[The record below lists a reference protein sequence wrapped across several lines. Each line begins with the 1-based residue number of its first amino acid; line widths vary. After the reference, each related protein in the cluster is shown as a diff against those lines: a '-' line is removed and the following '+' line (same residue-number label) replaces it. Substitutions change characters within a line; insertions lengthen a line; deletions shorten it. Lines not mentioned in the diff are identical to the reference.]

1 MAALTPEEIAW
12 AASVGISPSRAEW
25 LATCPKFTRWDYE
38 KRAPE
43 DRNLWKNGNV
53 WFLRMKRRGVNII
66 ERLSYD
72 YEEAKR
78 MRDARIAQ
86 INSNPNQQ

>member
-12 AASVGISPSRAEW
+12 AASVGISPARAEW

-38 KRAPE
+38 KRTIA

-53 WFLRMKRRGVNII
+53 WFLRMKRRGVQIV
-66 ERLSYD
+66 ERLSTD

-78 MRDARIAQ
+78 LRDLRITA
-86 INSNPNQQ
+86 INNDTP

>member
-12 AASVGISPSRAEW
+12 AASVGISPARALW

-38 KRAPE
+38 KRTIA

-53 WFLRMKRRGVNII
+53 WFLRMKRRGVQIV
-66 ERLSYD
+66 ERLSTD

-78 MRDARIAQ
+78 LRDLRITA
-86 INSNPNQQ
+86 INNDTP

>member
-12 AASVGISPSRAEW
+12 AASVGISPSRAAW
-25 LATCPKFTRWDYE
+25 LVTCPKFTRWDYE
-38 KRAPE
+38 KRTIA

-53 WFLRMKRRGVNII
+53 WFLRMKRRGVQIV
-66 ERLSYD
+66 ERLSTD

-78 MRDARIAQ
+78 LRDIRITA
-86 INSNPNQQ
+86 INNDTP

>member
-12 AASVGISPSRAEW
+12 AASVGISPSRAAW
-25 LATCPKFTRWDYE
+25 LATCPKCTRWDYE
-38 KRAPE
+38 KRTIA

-53 WFLRMKRRGVNII
+53 WFLRMKRRGVQIV
-66 ERLSYD
+66 ERLSTD

-78 MRDARIAQ
+78 LRDIRITA
-86 INSNPNQQ
+86 INNDTP

>member
-12 AASVGISPSRAEW
+12 AASVGISPSRAAW

-38 KRAPE
+38 KRTIA

-53 WFLRMKRRGVNII
+53 WFLRMKRRGVQIV
-66 ERLSYD
+66 ERLSTD

-78 MRDARIAQ
+78 LRDLRITA
-86 INSNPNQQ
+86 INNDTP

>member
-12 AASVGISPSRAEW
+12 AASVGISARRAEW

-38 KRAPE
+38 KRSVA

-53 WFLRMKRRGVNII
+53 WFLRMKRRGVQIV
-66 ERLSYD
+66 ERLSTD
-72 YEEAKR
+72 IDEAR
-78 MRDARIAQ
+78 RLRDSRIAQ
-86 INSNPNQQ
+86 INANTIPQ

>member
-12 AASVGISPSRAEW
+12 AASVGISPSRAAW

-38 KRAPE
+38 KRTIA

-53 WFLRMKRRGVNII
+53 WFLRMKRRGVQIV
-66 ERLSYD
+66 ERLSTD

-78 MRDARIAQ
+78 LRDIRITA
-86 INSNPNQQ
+86 INNDTP

>member
-12 AASVGISPSRAEW
+12 AASVGIDASRALW
-25 LATCPKFTRWDYE
+25 LAACPKFTRWDYE
-38 KRAPE
+38 KRSIA

-53 WFLRMKRRGVNII
+53 WFLRMKRRGVQIV
-66 ERLSYD
+66 ERLSTD

-78 MRDARIAQ
+78 LRDIRITA
-86 INSNPNQQ
+86 INNDTP

>member
-1 MAALTPEEIAW
+1 MATLTPEEIAW

-38 KRAPE
+38 KRTIA

-53 WFLRMKRRGVNII
+53 WFLRMKRRGVQIV
-66 ERLSYD
+66 ERLSTD

-78 MRDARIAQ
+78 LRDIRITA
-86 INSNPNQQ
+86 INNDTP

>member
-12 AASVGISPSRAEW
+12 AASVGISPSRAAW

-38 KRAPE
+38 KRSVD

-53 WFLRMKRRGVNII
+53 WFLRMKRRGVQIV
-66 ERLSYD
+66 ERLSRD

-78 MRDARIAQ
+78 LRDIRITA
-86 INSNPNQQ
+86 INNDTP

>member
-12 AASVGISPSRAEW
+12 AASVGISPARALW

-38 KRAPE
+38 KRSVA

-53 WFLRMKRRGVNII
+53 WFLRMKRRGVQIV
-66 ERLSYD
+66 ERLSTD

-78 MRDARIAQ
+78 LRDLRITA
-86 INSNPNQQ
+86 INNDTP

>member
-38 KRAPE
+38 KRTIA

-53 WFLRMKRRGVNII
+53 WFLRMKRRGVQIV
-66 ERLSYD
+66 ERLSTD

-78 MRDARIAQ
+78 LRDIRITA
-86 INSNPNQQ
+86 INNDTP

>member
-38 KRAPE
+38 KRTIA

-53 WFLRMKRRGVNII
+53 WFLRMKRRGVQIV
-66 ERLSYD
+66 ERLSRD

-78 MRDARIAQ
+78 LRDIRITA
-86 INSNPNQQ
+86 INNDTP

>member
-12 AASVGISPSRAEW
+12 AASVGISPSRALW

-38 KRAPE
+38 KRTIA

-53 WFLRMKRRGVNII
+53 WFLRMKRRGVQIV
-66 ERLSYD
+66 ERLSTD

-78 MRDARIAQ
+78 LRDLRITA
-86 INSNPNQQ
+86 INNDTP

>member
-12 AASVGISPSRAEW
+12 AASVGISPSRAAW
-25 LATCPKFTRWDYE
+25 LASCPKFTRWDYE
-38 KRAPE
+38 KRTIA

-53 WFLRMKRRGVNII
+53 WFLRMKRRGVQIV
-66 ERLSYD
+66 ERLSRD

-78 MRDARIAQ
+78 LRDIRITQ
-86 INSNPNQQ
+86 INANT

>member
-12 AASVGISPSRAEW
+12 AASVGISPARAAW

-38 KRAPE
+38 KRTIA

-53 WFLRMKRRGVNII
+53 WFLRMKRRGVQIV
-66 ERLSYD
+66 ERLSTD

-78 MRDARIAQ
+78 LRDIRITA
-86 INSNPNQQ
+86 INTDTP

>member
-12 AASVGISPSRAEW
+12 AASVGISPSRAAW

-38 KRAPE
+38 KRSIA

-53 WFLRMKRRGVNII
+53 WFLRMKRRGVQIV
-66 ERLSYD
+66 ERLSTD

-78 MRDARIAQ
+78 LRDIRITA
-86 INSNPNQQ
+86 INNDTP